1 MKQLFATFYQL
12 RERVS
17 LDFVRY
23 LYHEIRWNN
32 RLIAITG
39 ARGTGKTTLMLQYIK
54 EHYPGY
60 DNDTLYVSLDNIWFT
75 THSLFELADE
85 FQKMGGKALFLDEVH
100 KYPSWSR
107 EIKNIYD
114 SFPDIKIVF
123 TGSSLLEIH
132 KGEADLSRRAVT
144 YHLHGLSFREF
155 LQFEYGYKMEAL
167 PLSDILAKHIELAM
181 NVSKQLKPLV
191 AFNEYLTYG
200 YFPFY
205 KEDKILY
212 HERLLAT
219 LNTIL
224 DVDLPST
231 EKIDY

>member
-1 MKQLFATFYQL
+1 MTMIHFMFHWTIFGLL
-12 RERVS
+12 
-17 LDFVRY
+17 
-23 LYHEIRWNN
+23 
-32 RLIAITG
+32 
-39 ARGTGKTTLMLQYIK
+39 
-54 EHYPGY
+54 P
-60 DNDTLYVSLDNIWFT
+60 TLYLSWRMSFR
-75 THSLFELADE
+75 
-85 FQKMGGKALFLDEVH
+85 KWKGKLCFWT
-100 KYPSWSR
+100 KC
-107 EIKNIYD
+107 I
-114 SFPDIKIVF
+114 

-155 LQFEYGYKMEAL
+155 LQFEYGYKMEVL
-167 PLSDILAKHIELAM
+167 PLSDILTKHIELAM

-212 HERLLAT
+212 HERLLAI

-231 EKIDY
+231 EKIDYYSIGKI

>member
-1 MKQLFATFYQL
+1 MTMIHFMFHWTIFGLL
-12 RERVS
+12 
-17 LDFVRY
+17 
-23 LYHEIRWNN
+23 
-32 RLIAITG
+32 
-39 ARGTGKTTLMLQYIK
+39 
-54 EHYPGY
+54 P
-60 DNDTLYVSLDNIWFT
+60 TLYLSWRMSFRKW
-75 THSLFELADE
+75 E
-85 FQKMGGKALFLDEVH
+85 GKLCFWT
-100 KYPSWSR
+100 KC
-107 EIKNIYD
+107 I
-114 SFPDIKIVF
+114 

-155 LQFEYGYKMEAL
+155 LQFEYGYKMEVL
-167 PLSDILAKHIELAM
+167 PLSDILTKHIELAM

-212 HERLLAT
+212 HERLLAI

-231 EKIDY
+231 EKIDYYSIGKIKKTIFHPRRTCAIYSQYINAQQRNRSQSHQSVELSILSPKGPSPLAARQRSFRHQTTDKTGKDLFR